1 MNRHPRSL
9 APAILLLTLALSAAF
24 ASHARAQEQ
33 PDAGTMTTEERAAQ
47 RDALYAKATELQ
59 QQGDH
64 KAALLELDRCLQ
76 FDPGFAPGY
85 FAKAE
90 SFRALKEYGRAIQ
103 NYTQAQ
109 SLGAN
114 VFEVFNGRGEALLE
128 QSPPQI
134 DAALQDFNTALD
146 MNRGNPEVLSNVGH
160 IYATYTNNATEA
172 MRYLDEALA
181 QREDPRDFRDRAAAH
196 AQLRDFDAA
205 VTDIQQAIR
214 LEPDNYENYSRLAE
228 IRYVQEEYAPAIE
241 ALTDAIN
248 AYKPEQRT
256 DPPVFVN
263 GYLRRAEWH
272 LKLASES
279 EEEQERT
286 RQYEAAIGDC
296 NMLIGKF
303 DQDPTYAAYVGMA
316 LYERGLA
323 QRLLEQFS
331 DAIDSFTRAIQMA
344 STSQAGVEFLA
355 DAYLRRGIC
364 WFYQGYNDL
373 ARGDFEAAGSS
384 GGGFSDPRV
393 SLWIGYTY
401 HRDGDL
407 RTAIEHYGKAVAKK
421 QDFPLPYVNRGRA
434 YYALGEYKK
443 AIESFNDA
451 VRVEPSNAEHYYHV
465 GLCNVQLG
473 ELERARDSFK
483 LALLKENR
491 SPKMYRAMAEVLREL
506 GDEQLAREYE
516 QQAEQT
522 VQ

>member
-9 APAILLLTLALSAAF
+9 APGILLLTLALSSAF
-24 ASHARAQEQ
+24 ALPARAQDQ
-33 PDAGTMTTEERAAQ
+33 PNAGSMTTEERAAQ

-76 FDPGFAPGY
+76 FDPGFAAGY
-85 FAKAE
+85 FSKAE
-90 SFRALKEYGRAIQ
+90 SFKALKEYGRAVQ
-103 NYTQAQ
+103 AYTQAQ

-128 QSPPQI
+128 QSPPQV

-160 IYATYTNNATEA
+160 VLATYTNSATEA

-181 QREDPRDFRDRAAAH
+181 QREDPRDFRDRALAH
-196 AQLRDFDAA
+196 AQLREFEDAVA
-205 VTDIQQAIR
+205 DLQQSIR
-214 LEPDNYENYSRLAE
+214 LEPENYENYSRLAE
-228 IRYVQEEYAPAIE
+228 IRLVQEEFAPAIE
-241 ALTDAIN
+241 ALTEAIN
-248 AYKPEQRT
+248 AYKPKERT
-256 DPPVFVN
+256 DPPLFVT
-263 GYLRRAEWH
+263 GYLTRSEAHR
-272 LKLASES
+272 KLGDASEDQ
-279 EEEQERT
+279 EEKT
-286 RQYEAAIGDC
+286 RQYEAVIVDC
-296 NMLIGKF
+296 DKLINEF
-303 DQDPTYAAYVGMA
+303 DKNPAYATYVGMA
-316 LYERGLA
+316 LYQRGLA
-323 QRLLEQFS
+323 QRALEQFS
-331 DAIDSFTRAIQMA
+331 DAIDSFTRAIQNA
-344 STSQAGVEFLA
+344 TQGDATYLA